1 MVTEQQVLEALRA
14 VKFPALTRD
23 IVSFGFV
30 KGVRIEGAKLSVD
43 IRLTTANREA
53 GPQVERQAREVL
65 SKLEGVTQL
74 DLKVTVESPGQAA
87 AAPQVLP
94 GVRYKIA
101 VASGK
106 GGVGKSTVAA
116 NLALALKQLNL
127 DVGLLDADIYG
138 PSQHLMMGCVDPPRV
153 TEDEKI
159 LPVNGNG
166 VRVMSLGFLLDPDT
180 PVIWRGP
187 MVMKALQQF
196 LEDVAWGELDILVVD
211 LPPGT
216 GDAQLTITQKLPLDG
231 AIIVTTPQDVALIDA
246 RKGLFM
252 FQKVNVPV
260 LGVVENMSAFL
271 CPHCGYRT
279 EIFKSG
285 GGRRTAEELGVP
297 FLGEIPID
305 PEVVVTGDAGRPI
318 VAARPDSPAAQA
330 FDRLARAVVEAL
342 GGRIRG

>member
-1 MVTEQQVLEALRA
+1 MLTEDKVLEALRA
-14 VKFPALTRD
+14 VKFPGLTRD

-30 KGVRIEGAKLSVD
+30 KKVRVEGGRLWVEVT
-43 IRLTTANREA
+43 LTTANEQA
-53 GPQVERQAREVL
+53 GPIVERQAKEVL
-65 SKLEGVTQL
+65 EQLPGVEQV
-74 DLKVTVESPGQAA
+74 DLSVKVVTPGKT
-87 AAPQVLP
+87 APVRQILP
-94 GVRYKIA
+94 GVRFKVA

-116 NLALALKQLNL
+116 NLALALRQLNL
-127 DVGLLDADIYG
+127 AVGLLDADIYG
-138 PSQHLMMGCVDPPRV
+138 PSQHLMMGCVDSPKV
-153 TEDEKI
+153 NEEEKI
-159 LPVNGNG
+159 LPVEGNG
-166 VRVMSLGFLLDPDT
+166 VRVMSLGFLVEPDS

-196 LEDVAWGELDILVVD
+196 LEDVAWGELDVLVVD

-216 GDAQLTITQKLPLDG
+216 GDAQLTITQQLPLDG

-252 FQKVNVPV
+252 FRKVNVPV

-279 EIFKSG
+279 EIFRSG
-285 GGRRTAEELGVP
+285 GGRRTAAELGVP

-305 PEVVVTGDAGRPI
+305 PEVVLSGDAGRPI
-318 VAARPDSPAAQA
+318 VAARPDSPAAKA
-330 FDRLARAVVEAL
+330 FVKLARAVVEGL
-342 GGRIRG
+342 GGRVHE